1 MIYRIAGIDNWYL
14 CKVMKWKFNSRTGT
28 LEPER
33 QTGFRVSGRMGGIMV
48 EDFDRHI
55 QFLIHYGSD
64 EVSHC
69 VGCTARCLNLF
80 DVNTARRIADE
91 IGRVARSHN
100 TRTKYSDFRYL
111 ARGMKVDE
119 CEGNPNPPVSG
130 MGDIEFPSDGR
141 PGSGDMLERPRRRRR
156 RRLPTAIQPKQK
168 TILSFDDFVRENDYK

>member
-1 MIYRIAGIDNWYL
+1 
-14 CKVMKWKFNSRTGT
+14 MKWKFNNRTGM

-33 QTGFRVSGRMGGIMV
+33 KSGFNVSGRMGGIMV

-91 IGRVARSHN
+91 IGRVARNHN

-119 CEGNPNPPVSG
+119 CEDAGNPNPPVSG
-130 MGDIEFPSDGR
+130 MGDIEFPRDGK
-141 PGSGDMLERPRRRRR
+141 PGSGDMLKRPKRKRRRR
-156 RRLPTAIQPKQK
+156 PMVAIQPKQK